1 MFQLV
6 IEGLEIIKS
15 YSELIDPIEQ
25 REKLTEQSRLKEE
38 GEEEYVALEEDFIE
52 AMEYGMPPMSG
63 LGIGI
68 DRLICLITNSS
79 NIRDIIYFPSLK
91 SDKS

>member
-25 REKLTEQSRLKEE
+25 REKLTEQSKLKEE